1 MSVTTVPIQPIKKG
15 SLLKYWVGTGLVL
28 AVAGGLAYWGTADE
42 RSKYN
47 AIEAVAV
54 GKEASKS
61 ANEALLAANA
71 KAAGVETTASG
82 LQFKVIK
89 AGEGPSPTNDDVALL
104 GYRGTLRDGS
114 VFDENPQAPM
124 PVAGVVPGFSEALK
138 KMQRGGQYK
147 IWIPSKIGYGDEDQ
161 KNPQTGAV
169 VLPGGSVLIFDIQ
182 LLDFISRKKF
192 EEGMAKQQAAHGGG
206 AGGAA
211 ANGQPADG
219 APQGLPPEIQAQLEQ
234 QMRGQGR

>member
-1 MSVTTVPIQPIKKG
+1 MSVTTVPILPIKKG
-15 SLLKYWVGTGLVL
+15 SLLKYWVGIGVVL
-28 AVAGGLAYWGTADE
+28 SVAGGLAYWGTADE

-47 AIEAVAV
+47 VIAAAEAAQE
-54 GKEASKS
+54 GAKAAS
-61 ANEALLAANA
+61 EALLATNA
-71 KAAGVETTASG
+71 KAPGVETTASG

-89 AGEGPSPTNDDVALL
+89 AGEGASPTDDDVALV
-104 GYRGTLRDGS
+104 GYRGTLNDGK

-147 IWIPSKIGYGDEDQ
+147 IWIPAKIGYGDEEK
-161 KNPQTGAV
+161 KNPQTGEV

-192 EEGMAKQQAAHGGG
+192 EEGMAKRQAEQ
-206 AGGAA
+206 GGAA
-211 ANGQPADG
+211 GGQGAGG
-219 APQGLPPEIQAQLEQ
+219 APQGLPPEIQAQIEQ
-234 QMRGQGR
+234 QMRAQGQ